1 MALKDIAEALVAHC
15 RNGTE
20 REALATLYA
29 DDAVSSEAMSFDG
42 RSPDTAGRD
51 GISGKHDWWDA
62 NFETHS
68 SEVIGPF
75 LHQDTAFTV
84 MFKID
89 CTEKASGQRM
99 PMTEIARY
107 VVEGDKI
114 VREEFYMM
122 PMEG

>member
-51 GISGKHDWWDA
+51 GISGKHDWWDT
-62 NFETHS
+62 NFET
-68 SEVIGPF
+68 
-75 LHQDTAFTV
+75 TV
-84 MFKID
+84 QRLLVRS
-89 CTEKASGQRM
+89 CTR
-99 PMTEIARY
+99 AR
-107 VVEGDKI
+107 
-114 VREEFYMM
+114 RLR
-122 PMEG
+122 